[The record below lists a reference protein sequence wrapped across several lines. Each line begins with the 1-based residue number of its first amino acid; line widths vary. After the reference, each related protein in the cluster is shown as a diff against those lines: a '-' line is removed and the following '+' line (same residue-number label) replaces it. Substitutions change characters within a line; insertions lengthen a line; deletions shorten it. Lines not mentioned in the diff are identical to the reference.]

1 MPVAGSPTRS
11 ACSRTKLACLYEAY
25 PKPIA
30 AVPPMPR
37 PHRLLVVMP
46 SWVGDAVM
54 ATPSLR
60 LLRTMLPGAF
70 IGALVRPGLDELLA
84 GLETIDELH
93 VERSVGVMGPKRV
106 AGAVRPRRYDAAL
119 LLTNSFSSALI
130 ARLAGV
136 PTRIGYD
143 RDGRGFLLT
152 GRLTPVKRRD
162 LEPFSRSPSDPGGWA
177 PVPACVYYW
186 HAASALL
193 AAAGCDPAPA
203 SRMGPMELAV
213 TPDQLKQ
220 TESLMARAGLAAGE
234 RFVVLNPGGNDAAK
248 RWPIERFGALAA
260 HLFKRHALRPVV
272 NGSPG
277 ERELA
282 AAVASCCP
290 PESRCVSLPEA
301 GVTLASLKGLVGA
314 ARLMVTNDTGPR
326 HIAAATGVPVVS
338 LFGPTD
344 HRWTIIP
351 ARGDSERVLVA
362 DPSLPEEEVA
372 NDHPERCA
380 VARITV
386 ESVVAACDSLLVKG

>member
-1 MPVAGSPTRS
+1 MPVAEAPTRS

-25 PKPIA
+25 PKPVA

-37 PHRLLVVMP
+37 PHRLLVVLP

-60 LLRTMLPGAF
+60 LLRAMLPGAF

-203 SRMGPMELAV
+203 SRMAELLVGLAEVGNARGLGSAV
-213 TPDQLKQ
+213 LHFEGDGGVG
-220 TESLMARAGLAAGE
+220 AGLDGGVECLPVFAGE
-234 RFVVLNPGGNDAAK
+234 AAEGGGLLGGSQRGGGEQGGQGQGGKACRDG
-248 RWPIERFGALAA
+248 E
-260 HLFKRHALRPVV
+260 
-272 NGSPG
+272 NGV
-277 ERELA
+277 
-282 AAVASCCP
+282 AVH
-290 PESRCVSLPEA
+290 
-301 GVTLASLKGLVGA
+301 GWGNT
-314 ARLMVTNDTGPR
+314 TG
-326 HIAAATGVPVVS
+326 G
-338 LFGPTD
+338 FF
-344 HRWTIIP
+344 P
-351 ARGDSERVLVA
+351 AREFTDGMLTMYLKRMPPHGRNLQLWDGQKGRSQGLF
-362 DPSLPEEEVA
+362 
-372 NDHPERCA
+372 
-380 VARITV
+380 
-386 ESVVAACDSLLVKG
+386 AA